1 MEQVRYPH
9 FQRHREDHRRHME
22 EGDRLLREFET
33 RNDGRVRQMYDCW
46 KGWSVAH
53 YLGEDLEFGRFLR
66 TVRFTSD

>member
-1 MEQVRYPH
+1 
-9 FQRHREDHRRHME
+9 ME